1 MIIELPPTTMQIIER
16 IADSQ
21 GITAQQFCINSV
33 YEKALE
39 LAYTPN
45 ATTIQAIE
53 ELNSGQ
59 GRKFDTLDELMADLN
74 A

>member
-1 MIIELPPTTMQIIER
+1 MIIDLPPTTAQIIEH
-16 IADSQ
+16 IANRQ

-39 LAYTPN
+39 LAYAPN
-45 ATTIQAIE
+45 STTLQAID
-53 ELNSGQ
+53 ELTKGQ
-59 GRKFDTLDELMADLN
+59 GAKFDTVDELMADLN